1 MFDALAMIEIR
12 QAWLAILARAS
23 APELLDALT
32 AAPALPAFE
41 TLRPAESG
49 MSMVRGRIG
58 GGGQPFNLGEMTIS
72 RCSIR
77 DAAGRIGHGYAA
89 GRDLAQVELIARLDA
104 VLQDDALRPAY
115 EAAVLSPLRAAQ
127 ASRRAE
133 TEARAAATEVQFFT
147 LATMRS

>member
-1 MFDALAMIEIR
+1 
-12 QAWLAILARAS
+12 
-23 APELLDALT
+23 
-32 AAPALPAFE
+32 
-41 TLRPAESG
+41 

-127 ASRRAE
+127 AARRAE
-133 TEARAAATEVQFFT
+133 TEARAAATEVKFFT